1 MRKFQNNTIRVVA
14 MLVMLSTAS
23 LGVSYSHAESEGN
36 LQFEEIQHYL
46 PDNLPSDEIRTILTE
61 RMVDG
66 KLEVMELVLPKDT
79 SDEDL
84 KRILSL
90 EDTSGWSYLKYKAYQ
105 SGIVL
110 FDGKVSKIGDKYWKI
125 SVNGTL
131 NLSEGKLDLKLSG
144 KSNSSDTKF
153 TKSPSQE
160 NLDYRVIFS
169 GKITESDKENVF
181 AYAFMNSSQSP
192 EVNQNFKLLQFG
204 NLTSESMKTP
214 EYDQKV
220 RNSGLVI

>member
-1 MRKFQNNTIRVVA
+1 MRKFQNNTLRVVTL
-14 MLVMLSTAS
+14 LVMLATAS
-23 LGVSYSHAESEGN
+23 LGVNYSHAENEEKIE
-36 LQFEEIQHYL
+36 FEEIQYDL
-46 PDNLPSDEIRTILTE
+46 PGDSPSDEIRTILTE
-61 RMVDG
+61 RVVDG
-66 KLEVMELVLPKDT
+66 KLEVMELVLPKDIT
-79 SDEDL
+79 DEDL

-90 EDTSGWSYLKYKAYQ
+90 EETSGWSYLKYKSYQ

-110 FDGKVSKIGDKYWKI
+110 FDGKVSKNGDKYWKI

-131 NLSEGKLDLKLSG
+131 DLSKGKLDLKLSG
-144 KSNSSDTKF
+144 KSNGADTKL

-169 GKITESDKENVF
+169 GKMAESDKENVF
-181 AYAFMNSSQSP
+181 AYAFMNSSQIP
-192 EVNQNFKLLQFG
+192 EVNQNLKLLQFG
-204 NLTSESMKTP
+204 NLTSESMDS

>member
-1 MRKFQNNTIRVVA
+1 MRKFQNNTFRVVA
-14 MLVMLSTAS
+14 ILMMLSTAS
-23 LGVSYSHAESEGN
+23 LGVSYSHAESEEN
-36 LQFEEIQHYL
+36 LEFEEIQYGL
-46 PDNLPSDEIRTILTE
+46 PENSPSDEIRTILTE
-61 RMVDG
+61 KVVNG

-79 SDEDL
+79 TDEDL

-110 FDGKVSKIGDKYWKI
+110 FDGKVSKVGEKYWKI

-131 NLSEGKLDLKLSG
+131 DISKGKLDLKLSG
-144 KSNSSDTKF
+144 KSNDSDPKLPENPF
-153 TKSPSQE
+153 KE

-169 GKITESDKENVF
+169 GKMTESDKENVF

-192 EVNQNFKLLQFG
+192 EMNQNFKLLQFG
-204 NLTSESMKTP
+204 SLTSESVKLP
-214 EYDQKV
+214 EYNQKV
-220 RNSGLVI
+220 RNPVLVV

>member
-1 MRKFQNNTIRVVA
+1 MRKFQNNTLRVVT

-23 LGVSYSHAESEGN
+23 LGVSYSHAESEQN
-36 LQFEEIQHYL
+36 LEFEEIQYDI
-46 PDNLPSDEIRTILTE
+46 PDDSSSDDIRTILTE
-61 RMVDG
+61 RVVDG

-79 SDEDL
+79 TDEDL

-131 NLSEGKLDLKLSG
+131 DFSKGKLDLKLSG
-144 KSNSSDTKF
+144 KSNGSDTKL
-153 TKSPSQE
+153 TESPSQE

-169 GKITESDKENVF
+169 GKMVESDKENVF
-181 AYAFMNSSQSP
+181 AYAFMNSSQNP
-192 EVNQNFKLLQFG
+192 EVNQNLKLLQFG
-204 NLTSESMKTP
+204 NLTSESMNTT
-214 EYDQKV
+214 EYNQKV